1 MDSSVIELGR
11 RVNNEKNHN
20 WEIVDLEN
28 FKMTKP
34 IVLIL
39 GGLGTF
45 RSSQANGYCKIVK
58 SLLGTFNE
66 DADVISIKY
75 SNQYSVRETSVFLR
89 NIVDKLFMPLISADG
104 KKIETTEAAKNLR
117 NITIFSHCYGSFV
130 AKVIGDLVTEKM
142 IELKYSK
149 PERKKI
155 LEQIFLVSYASYTDN
170 KDLPFKTLDIT
181 SPEDNA
187 DGMFLWAI
195 GQEEWNDLKKD
206 MNNVDIS
213 PDDVKE
219 MKMLVPDENG
229 NFHTYKSFE
238 NKERCY
244 VYRKGNGLYLV
255 PTHLHKKD
263 RYDHSMLE
271 IKRGDD
277 WKPHAN
283 ASLAGD
289 YASKCLAC
297 ALCHSVATSIL
308 NNKQKE
314 LVQVDLNTLKEEL
327 ENIVRP
333 LNGEYKKYI
342 DMGDKSK

>member
-1 MDSSVIELGR
+1 MNSSAIELGR

-20 WEIVDLEN
+20 WEIIDIDK
-28 FKMTKP
+28 FKITRP

-45 RSSQANGYCKIVK
+45 RSHQANGYCKIVE

-66 DADVISIKY
+66 DVDVISIKY
-75 SNQYSVRETSVFLR
+75 SNQFSVKDTSVFLR
-89 NIVDKLFMPLISADG
+89 NIVEKFFIPLISYDG
-104 KKIETTEAAKNLR
+104 KKLPTTKAAKNLR
-117 NITIFSHCYGSFV
+117 NVTIFSHCYGSFV
-130 AKVIGDLVTEKM
+130 AKVIGELITEKM
-142 IELKYSK
+142 RELKYSK
-149 PERKKI
+149 EDRQKI
-155 LEQIFLVSYASYTDN
+155 LEQVFLVSYASYIDN
-170 KDLPFKTLDIT
+170 KDLPFKSLDIT

-195 GQEEWNDLKKD
+195 GQNTWDNLKKD
-206 MNNVDIS
+206 MNGIEIS
-213 PDDVKE
+213 PEDMKE
-219 MKMLVPDENG
+219 IKKLIPDERG
-229 NFHTYKSFE
+229 EYHTYRNFA

-244 VYRKGNGLYLV
+244 VYRQGNGIYLI
-255 PTHLHKKD
+255 PTHLHKRD
-263 RYDHSMLE
+263 MYDHSVLE

-308 NNKQKE
+308 NNEKKE

-333 LNGEYKKYI
+333 LNGEYQKYI
-342 DMGDKSK
+342 DANSKNK